1 MKNYSQ
7 FCWKFLF
14 MGVLNLPN
22 YIHLRYHL
30 TKLIN
35 KSESEYAI
43 VLDIV
48 IYYYNL

>member
-1 MKNYSQ
+1 MKNNSQ
-7 FCWKFLF
+7 LCWKSLF
-14 MGVLNLPN
+14 MGVLNLPT
-22 YIHLRYHL
+22 YIPLIYHL

-48 IYYYNL
+48 I